1 VFTFILSAQRGRS
14 QVASRQIELGLTGYH
29 VADALPDIAN
39 IMVDVISQDAVIAFV
54 DFNDAT
60 GSSGTQTIRLLP
72 ISRTCD
78 SYLWIPHSLLA
89 PTFPSTEGILCKYVD
104 IR

>member
-1 VFTFILSAQRGRS
+1 
-14 QVASRQIELGLTGYH
+14 
-29 VADALPDIAN
+29 LPDIAN

-72 ISRTCD
+72 ISEDLRLLSLD
-78 SYLWIPHSLLA
+78 PAQFIGANVPEYRGHSL
-89 PTFPSTEGILCKYVD
+89 
-104 IR
+104 